1 MTEAIIVAL
10 ITGGISLIGTLATTR
25 SSAKST
31 QALVDCKLKE
41 LKESV
46 DKHNSLIER
55 PITPSCMDY
64 AVKAAM
70 CDGKGAAW
78 TDAERLAAL
87 ARMGCTVGD
96 DGTVK
101 WSAV

>member
-31 QALVDCKLKE
+31 QALVDYKLKE

-46 DKHNSLIER
+46 DKHNTIIER
-55 PITPSCMDY
+55 TYRLEGRMESCEHDIRDI
-64 AVKAAM
+64 KQ
-70 CDGKGAAW
+70 
-78 TDAERLAAL
+78 RIN
-87 ARMGCTVGD
+87 
-96 DGTVK
+96 
-101 WSAV
+101 

>member
-31 QALVDCKLKE
+31 QALVDYKLKE

-46 DKHNSLIER
+46 DKHNSIIER
-55 PITPSCMDY
+55 TYML
-64 AVKAAM
+64 
-70 CDGKGAAW
+70 DG
-78 TDAERLAAL
+78 
-87 ARMGCTVGD
+87 RMENCEHDTRD
-96 DGTVK
+96 IR
-101 WSAV
+101 SAV